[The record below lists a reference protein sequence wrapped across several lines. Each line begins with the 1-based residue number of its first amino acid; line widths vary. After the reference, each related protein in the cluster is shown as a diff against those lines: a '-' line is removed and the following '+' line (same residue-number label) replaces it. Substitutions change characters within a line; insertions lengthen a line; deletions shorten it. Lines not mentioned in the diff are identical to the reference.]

1 MQDMNKKLSILICA
15 AIGILSSCQSY
26 DFDQEQY
33 RKEINLL
40 QDNSSIYDRQVI
52 DMNDEFSEKGAVLK
66 IVSGLSGSLVSSEDY
81 KVTIMRDDS
90 LFKAYNKSTYDVDSA
105 RYAKLLP
112 EKFYEE
118 PELESVIK
126 AGESKVIFPIKLKD
140 LEKLSPDS
148 IYFLNYKLDAE
159 NSHSFNKKKSQ
170 VLVRLHWKNEFGNTR
185 DKVSYTYNPATV
197 TTVPQTVGGDVTVR
211 RPTTSLIAYPIGRNK
226 VRFSAGDEE
235 YGDIKTALPKIN
247 KMSVV
252 FEVGEQLPENPLA
265 RLLTIKAYKSDGI
278 EVVQMTP
285 IGEFDNTFLLNEA
298 KYSSTGNSVFYKEF
312 RVHYKYRLLE
322 KQNDGTVTPGQWKIV
337 KAKLRHEYNP
347 RKELL

>member
-1 MQDMNKKLSILICA
+1 MSKKISVLIGT
-15 AIGILSSCQSY
+15 IVVILSSCQSY

-40 QDNSSIYDRQVI
+40 QDNNSIYDRQVI
-52 DMNDEFSEKGAVLK
+52 DMNDEFKAEGAILK
-66 IVSGLSGSLVSSEDY
+66 IVSGLSGSLKSNEEY
-81 KVTIMRDDS
+81 KVSIMRDDS
-90 LFKAYNKSTYDVDSA
+90 LFKAYNKSTYDVDVN
-105 RYAKLLP
+105 RYAKMLP
-112 EKFYEE
+112 ERFYEE
-118 PELESVIK
+118 PELTSVIK
-126 AGESKVIFPIKLKD
+126 SGESKVVFPLKLKD
-140 LEKLSPDS
+140 LDKLSPDS
-148 IYFLNYKLDAE
+148 IYFLNYKIDAE

-170 VLVRLHWKNEFGNTR
+170 VLVRIHWKNEFASTKE
-185 DKVSYTYNPATV
+185 KVAYTYNPATV
-197 TTVPQTVGGDVTVR
+197 TTVPETVGGTVTVR

-265 RLLTIKAYKSDGI
+265 RSINITPYKEDGI
-278 EVVQMTP
+278 EVEQMTP

-322 KQNDGTVTPGQWKIV
+322 KQANGTVTPGQWKIV

-347 RKELL
+347 RKDLL